1 MIYLDSAATSFYKP
15 RSVAQA
21 VTEAM
26 RGMSSPGRGAYPSA
40 MRAADT
46 LLDCRMELAEMFH
59 VPQPEQVVFTM
70 NATHALNIAIRSLA
84 HKGTRVLVSGYEHNS
99 VTRPLAQLG
108 ADIAV
113 ASSAPFDRNG
123 ILKAFRDKIPA
134 AELVVCTHVSNVFGF
149 ILPVYEIA
157 DMCRRAGVPFILD
170 ASQSAGVLEVDYQA
184 LGAAFIAMPGHKALF
199 GPQGTGILI
208 CGTEGEPLLS
218 GGSGS
223 DSIPQLMPEYLPDR
237 MEAGTHNVPGIAGLS
252 EGISYVRSR
261 GLKSIAAHEG
271 HMLDTMLDGLNGC
284 AGLEI
289 FSGAPGTQSGVLSFR
304 PLRGDCETLAQQ
316 LSEHGICVR
325 SGLHCAPYAHRSAGT
340 LETGTIRASFSPF
353 TDEMCVKKSCS
364 VLRELL
370 Q

>member
-1 MIYLDSAATSFYKP
+1 
-15 RSVAQA
+15 
-21 VTEAM
+21 
-26 RGMSSPGRGAYPSA
+26 
-40 MRAADT
+40 
-46 LLDCRMELAEMFH
+46 
-59 VPQPEQVVFTM
+59 
-70 NATHALNIAIRSLA
+70 
-84 HKGTRVLVSGYEHNS
+84 
-99 VTRPLAQLG
+99 
-108 ADIAV
+108 
-113 ASSAPFDRNG
+113 
-123 ILKAFRDKIPA
+123 
-134 AELVVCTHVSNVFGF
+134 
-149 ILPVYEIA
+149 
-157 DMCRRAGVPFILD
+157 MCRRAGVPFILD

-208 CGTEGEPLLS
+208 CGVEGEPLLS

-271 HMLDTMLDGLNGC
+271 RMLDTMLDGLNGC

-289 FSGAPGTQSGVLSFR
+289 FRGAPGTQSGVLSFR

-316 LSEHGICVR
+316 LSERGICVR

-353 TDEMCVKKSCS
+353 TDEACVKKSCV

>member
-1 MIYLDSAATSFYKP
+1 MTD
-15 RSVAQA
+15 
-21 VTEAM
+21 AM
-26 RGMSSPGRGAYPSA
+26 RRAASPGRGG
-40 MRAADT
+40 
-46 LLDCRMELAEMFH
+46 H
-59 VPQPEQVVFTM
+59 VPAMTAAEIVFRCRENASELFNVPEPERIVFTM
-70 NATHALNIAIRSLA
+70 NATHALNIAIRSLV
-84 HKGTRVLVSGYEHNS
+84 HNGTRVLVSGYEHNS
-99 VTRPLAQLG
+99 VTRPLAQL
-108 ADIAV
+108 
-113 ASSAPFDRNG
+113 APFDRDG
-123 ILKAFRDKIPA
+123 ILNAFREKLPA

-157 DMCRRAGVPFILD
+157 EMCRGAGVPFILD

-261 GLKSIAAHEG
+261 GLRSIAAHEG
-271 HMLDTMLDGLNGC
+271 RMLETMLDGLDGC

-304 PLRGDCETLAQQ
+304 PLRGDCESLAQQ
-316 LSEHGICVR
+316 LSDRGICVR

-340 LETGTIRASFSPF
+340 LDTGTVRASFSPF
-353 TDEMCVKKSCS
+353 TDEVCVKKCCS
-364 VLRELL
+364 ILRELL

>member
-1 MIYLDSAATSFYKP
+1 
-15 RSVAQA
+15 
-21 VTEAM
+21 
-26 RGMSSPGRGAYPSA
+26 
-40 MRAADT
+40 
-46 LLDCRMELAEMFH
+46 
-59 VPQPEQVVFTM
+59 M

-157 DMCRRAGVPFILD
+157 EMCRRAGVPFILD

-208 CGTEGEPLLS
+208 CGVEGEPLLS

-271 HMLDTMLDGLNGC
+271 RMLDTMLDGLNGC

-289 FSGAPGTQSGVLSFR
+289 FRGAPGTPERCTVVQAASR
-304 PLRGDCETLAQQ
+304 RLRDSCAAALRARHMCAQRAA
-316 LSEHGICVR
+316 LRAV
-325 SGLHCAPYAHRSAGT
+325 CAQERRNAGN
-340 LETGTIRASFSPF
+340 R
-353 TDEMCVKKSCS
+353 DDKS
-364 VLRELL
+364 ELL
-370 Q
+370 TVHGRGVCEKKLRCLKRIVTVKCLLLLPFFRICFIIQ